1 MTVKT
6 EERHAQLELC
16 TPYVFGRL
24 NPGNRKQFEAHLA
37 AGCEL
42 CQAELSGLYEA
53 TALLP
58 LTLRQEAPSTGV
70 RQTLLNRI
78 ASIKPDQQQSDAP
91 QPQRSERPQQQRGE
105 RSQQQ
110 RGERPQQR
118 SERPQQQ
125 RGERPQQQR
134 GERSQ
139 QQRGERPQQQREKP
153 ATPSLRQER
162 PWYLYASI
170 VIGVL
175 LIAAL
180 FVFLYQVIG
189 TAGSQEKRISEL
201 QSELQQLRGAAGILQ
216 AEHIEIL
223 SLAGVV
229 PGTAMY
235 GKVLWDPA
243 KQNAALQTSNLPVQP
258 EGKQYQFWIL
268 KDKKFYSVGVF
279 DVTSEKSSTLNTM
292 PLPVS
297 DTKDIEGFS
306 VTLEPKGGSPQP
318 TGAIQLRVSAR

>member
-1 MTVKT
+1 MTTKA

-37 AGCEL
+37 AGCEQ
-42 CQAELSGLYEA
+42 CRVELSGLYEA

-58 LTLRQEAPSTGV
+58 LTLKQEAPSSGV
-70 RQTLLNRI
+70 RQTLLDRI
-78 ASIKPDQQQSDAP
+78 ASIKPDQQAVDVP
-91 QPQRSERPQQQRGE
+91 QQQRSERPQPQRGE

-110 RGERPQQR
+110 RGERPQQQRGER
-118 SERPQQQ
+118 SQQQ

-153 ATPSLRQER
+153 ATPSLRPER

-170 VIGVL
+170 VTGVL

-180 FVFLYQVIG
+180 FVFLYQLIG
-189 TAGSQEKRISEL
+189 TAGAQEKRISEL
-201 QSELQQLRGAAGILQ
+201 QSAIGILQ
-216 AEHIEIL
+216 AEHVEIL
-223 SLAGVV
+223 ELAGIV
-229 PGTAMY
+229 PGAAMY

-243 KQNAALQTSNLPVQP
+243 KRNAVLQTSNLPMQP

-268 KDKKFYSVGVF
+268 KDKKFYSVGLF
-279 DVTSEKSSTLNTM
+279 DVTSEKSSTLHTM
-292 PLPVS
+292 SLPVS
-297 DTKDIEGFS
+297 DTKEIEGFS

-318 TGAIQLRVSAR
+318 TGAMQLRVSAK